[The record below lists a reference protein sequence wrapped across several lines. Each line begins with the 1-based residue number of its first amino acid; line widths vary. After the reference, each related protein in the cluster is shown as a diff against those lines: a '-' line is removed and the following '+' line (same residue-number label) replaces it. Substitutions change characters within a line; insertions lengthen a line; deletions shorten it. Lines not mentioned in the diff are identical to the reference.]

1 MDVNIYIYSNEIITF
16 KNVIQMKI
24 NRVGVVCLIFC
35 GMFISGF
42 GFSQSGNTGFNPEE
56 DRTLRFMFYNVENLF
71 DTIENPDA
79 NDEEFLPGGTRNWS
93 SYRYYQKKNRI
104 YKTIMAAG
112 GWRPPELIGLCEIEN
127 ETALEDILWNTPF
140 SKFEYKYIH
149 KNSPDHRGIDVAL
162 LYDPT
167 KFFPVSEQF
176 IRLKLPDEYSS
187 TREILYAKG
196 HTVQSDTLHVFVNH
210 WPSKYGGAVKSQPK
224 RNIAA
229 KTLKA
234 VTDSILKIEKEAKL
248 IITGD
253 FNDGVAAESIK
264 DFLAVNSVEDSVI
277 DQNLYSLSEHWL
289 NGSCGTY
296 KYQGKWSVIDQFIVS
311 GSLLKNSETL
321 KTSKDDAHIFAPA
334 FLLEKDEK
342 YIGKK
347 PYRTY
352 IGFRY
357 NDGFSDH
364 LPIILDL
371 Y

>member
-1 MDVNIYIYSNEIITF
+1 
-16 KNVIQMKI
+16 MKI
-24 NRVGVVCLIFC
+24 NRVEIVFLIFC
-35 GMFISGF
+35 GVFISGVT
-42 GFSQSGNTGFNPEE
+42 FSQPDAAGFNPEKA
-56 DRTLRFMFYNVENLF
+56 RKLRFMFYNVENLF

-79 NDEEFLPGGTRNWS
+79 NDEDFLPGGTRNWND
-93 SYRYYQKKNRI
+93 YRYYQKKNKI
-104 YKTIMAAG
+104 YKTIIAAG

-127 ETALEDILWNTPF
+127 ETVLEDILWNTPF
-140 SKFEYKYIH
+140 SKYEYKYIH

-167 KFFPVSEQF
+167 RFFPVSEKF

-196 HTVQSDTLHVFVNH
+196 HTKQSDTLHVFVNH

-229 KTLKA
+229 ETLKEVA
-234 VTDSILKIEKEAKL
+234 DSILKSDKKAKI

-253 FNDGVAAESIK
+253 FNDGPTAESIK
-264 DFLAVNSVEDSVI
+264 DFLDVKTIADSTI
-277 DQNLYSLSEHWL
+277 DQNLYSLSESWL
-289 NGSCGTY
+289 SEVRGTY
-296 KYQGKWSVIDQFIVS
+296 KYQGQWSVIDQFVVS
-311 GSLLKNSETL
+311 GTLLKNSKAL
-321 KTSKDDAHIFAPA
+321 KTSEEDAHIFAPS

-352 IGFRY
+352 VGFRY
-357 NDGFSDH
+357 NGGFSDH

-371 Y
+371 H

>member
-1 MDVNIYIYSNEIITF
+1 
-16 KNVIQMKI
+16 MKI
-24 NRVGVVCLIFC
+24 NRVGAVCLIFC
-35 GMFISGF
+35 GVFISGITF
-42 GFSQSGNTGFNPEE
+42 PQSGKTGFNPEK

-79 NDEEFLPGGTRNWS
+79 NDEEFLPGGTRNWNGF
-93 SYRYYQKKNRI
+93 RYYQKKNRI

-127 ETALEDILWNTPF
+127 ETVLEDILWNTPF

-162 LYDPT
+162 LYDPER
-167 KFFPVSEQF
+167 FFPVSEKY

-196 HTVQSDTLHVFVNH
+196 HTKQNDTIHVFVNH
-210 WPSKYGGAVKSQPK
+210 WPSKYGGAAKSQPK

-234 VTDSILKIEKEAKL
+234 VTDSILKSEKQAKL

-253 FNDGVAAESIK
+253 FNDGPTAESIQGYLK
-264 DFLAVNSVEDSVI
+264 VKAPADSVI
-277 DQNLYSLSEHWL
+277 NQNLYNLSEHWL
-289 NGSCGTY
+289 NEVYGTY
-296 KYQGKWSVIDQFIVS
+296 KYQGQWSVIDQLIVS
-311 GSLLKNSETL
+311 GSLLKNSKEL
-321 KTSKDDAHIFAPA
+321 KTTEEDAHIFAPS

-352 IGFRY
+352 VGFKY
-357 NDGFSDH
+357 NGGFSDH
-364 LPIILDL
+364 LP
-371 Y
+371 

>member
-1 MDVNIYIYSNEIITF
+1 
-16 KNVIQMKI
+16 MKT
-24 NRVGVVCLIFC
+24 NRVGVVCLVSFLVL
-35 GMFISGF
+35 FSGAT
-42 GFSQSGNTGFNPEE
+42 FSQTDNTGFNPERE
-56 DRTLRFMFYNVENLF
+56 RTLRFMFYNVENLF
-71 DTIENPDA
+71 DTIENPEA
-79 NDEEFLPGGTRNWS
+79 NDEEFLPGEARNWN

-127 ETALEDILWNTPF
+127 ETVLEELLWNTPF

-162 LYDPT
+162 LYDPER
-167 KFFPVSEQF
+167 FFPVSERF
-176 IRLKLPDEYSS
+176 IRLKLPDEFSS
-187 TREILYAKG
+187 TREILYTKG
-196 HTVQSDTLHVFVNH
+196 HTKQNDTLHVFVNH

-229 KTLKA
+229 KTLKT
-234 VTDSILKIEKEAKL
+234 VTDSILKKERRAKL

-253 FNDGVAAESIK
+253 FNDGPTSESIK
-264 DFLAVNSVEDSVI
+264 AFLKVDTPGDSI
-277 DQNLYSLSEHWL
+277 INQNLYSLSEHWL
-289 NGSCGTY
+289 NEAYGTY
-296 KYQGKWSVIDQFIVS
+296 KYQGQWSVIDQFIVS
-311 GSLLKNSETL
+311 GSLLKNGNEL
-321 KTSKDDAHIFAPA
+321 KTSVENAHIFTPD

-371 Y
+371 R

>member
-1 MDVNIYIYSNEIITF
+1 MIID
-16 KNVIQMKI
+16 
-24 NRVGVVCLIFC
+24 RVGVICLFFC
-35 GMFISGF
+35 GVFISGVT
-42 GFSQSGNTGFNPEE
+42 FSQTGDTGFNPEK
-56 DRTLRFMFYNVENLF
+56 DRSLRFMFYNVENLF

-79 NDEEFLPGGTRNWS
+79 NDEEFLPGGARNWNG
-93 SYRYYQKKNRI
+93 YRYYQKKNRI
-104 YKTIMAAG
+104 YKTIMASG
-112 GWRPPELIGLCEIEN
+112 GWRAPALIGLCEIEN
-127 ETALEDILWNTPF
+127 ETVLEGILWSTPF

-167 KFFPVSEQF
+167 RFFPVSEKF
-176 IRLKLPDEYSS
+176 IRLNLPDEYSS

-196 HTVQSDTLHVFVNH
+196 HTKQNDTIHVFVNH

-229 KTLKA
+229 KTLKT
-234 VTDSILKIEKEAKL
+234 VTDSIMKTEKQARI

-253 FNDGVAAESIK
+253 FNDGPTAESVKEFLTVNSIK
-264 DFLAVNSVEDSVI
+264 DSIIN
-277 DQNLYSLSEHWL
+277 QKLYSLSEHWL
-289 NGSCGTY
+289 HGSRGTY
-296 KYQGKWSVIDQFIVS
+296 KYQGQWNIIDQFIVS
-311 GSLLKNSETL
+311 GSLLINSGSL
-321 KTSKDDAHIFAPA
+321 KTSKENAHIFAPA

-357 NDGFSDH
+357 NGGFSDH

-371 Y
+371 H